1 MTAANIHFA
10 AAVRTALGIRAPR
23 NCFWGPS
30 HILCINPLYKYSWSP
45 DSLLGGPNREHRYRT
60 TPTSRTGRST
70 SGTRVCSR
78 SSRSARVRFTACR
91 GSTLLGSASKSTRAG
106 ARARGQH
113 CYSHASHALNV
124 LYRESLQLRAIC
136 DVMIID
142 IQGAGKRMK
151 MTTPP
156 RLEAAQAEG
165 FNMDVKTAASDNV
178 KRGNFLRRRDGS
190 YTNS

>member
-1 MTAANIHFA
+1 
-10 AAVRTALGIRAPR
+10 
-23 NCFWGPS
+23 
-30 HILCINPLYKYSWSP
+30 
-45 DSLLGGPNREHRYRT
+45 
-60 TPTSRTGRST
+60 
-70 SGTRVCSR
+70 
-78 SSRSARVRFTACR
+78 
-91 GSTLLGSASKSTRAG
+91 
-106 ARARGQH
+106 
-113 CYSHASHALNV
+113 
-124 LYRESLQLRAIC
+124 
-136 DVMIID
+136 MIID